1 MFWKSCKSWNIL
13 YYFFLRS
20 TRFISDRIYSIS
32 SYQIALHRYLAHQV
46 PFIRAFWFSLIWIQ
60 FDCNVSICLVRLRR
74 FVAQIVIIL
83 NPDRHNHYSP
93 LQQNTSVHA
102 YDGCIVMYTNVHT
115 RTQATQIRDSCYVVP
130 IRSRSDRG
138 FYLDIIWT
146 YSRTISRDRS
156 RYLKYVHRNRI
167 VSKLNKLHSHVSTR
181 ITSYMYLT
189 SELFWI
195 SMIH

>member
-1 MFWKSCKSWNIL
+1 MEHSIL
-13 YYFFLRS
+13 FFFTINTIYLRS
-20 TRFISDRIYSIS
+20 YLFDFIISDCIASLLSAS
-32 SYQIALHRYLAHQV
+32 SPIHSCLL
-46 PFIRAFWFSLIWIQ
+46 IQ
-60 FDCNVSICLVRLRR
+60 FNLDTVWLQCFNMFSKIKAIRSSNCDHLKS
-74 FVAQIVIIL
+74 
-83 NPDRHNHYSP
+83 DRNYHYSS

-156 RYLKYVHRNRI
+156 RYLKYIHRNRI

-181 ITSYMYLT
+181 ITSYMYLS